1 MMLSGTFNSCLLKT
15 TELKGLKKEHLS
27 QSTVANLA
35 KGKRNTAAR
44 ESQKHSVLKKKSNV
58 KSKNNLSYIASSP
71 KWAWN

>member
-1 MMLSGTFNSCLLKT
+1 M
-15 TELKGLKKEHLS
+15 S

-44 ESQKHSVLKKKSNV
+44 EPQKHSVLKKKKSNV